1 MHSDYGSEIDTH
13 SIVALSDYGSDID
26 VDDVDEDT
34 LVGSVLEQIAAR
46 APKTAVYPSI
56 ETQDTLARR
65 DEAAVL
71 HTPERPALR
80 WAHSSPARRRRA
92 LVELEY
98 DVRSRRAFSGMLPQP
113 KPPDT
118 S

>member
-13 SIVALSDYGSDID
+13 SNVALSDYGSDID
-26 VDDVDEDT
+26 VDDVDEAT
-34 LVGSVLEQIAAR
+34 LVGSVLEQIAAT

-56 ETQDTLARR
+56 EAQDTLADN
-65 DEAAVL
+65 DEAGAL
-71 HTPERPALR
+71 HTPERPSLR
-80 WAHSSPARRRRA
+80 WAHSSPARRRRG

-113 KPPDT
+113 EPV
-118 S
+118 